1 MGTANLLVAN
11 GGVVIIET
19 IRFASRF
26 RGIVGALALSGLCSP
41 GLAQAPAAGQA
52 PPPAVVVERIE
63 IQEISDPAEFNAR
76 VEAIE
81 AVDLRARVQGFLRTV
96 DFEAG
101 SMVEEGDLLF
111 EIEPDQYQ
119 IAVASAE
126 AQLSR
131 AEAARLAAEQ
141 TLARTE
147 ELVQRQTVAQATL
160 DDAQAAFDVAS
171 ADVEVAQAALQAA
184 ELNLSYTRIAAP
196 ITGRIGRALYT
207 QGNLV
212 GPESGALAR
221 IVQLDPIRVVFS
233 VTEGLVTTLRQQEA
247 EGGGAIDPNALDLTL
262 RLPNGTDYEQ
272 SGQIEYAENEVNPR
286 TGTVAVRIIFPNP
299 DHLLLPNQFVTLTAR
314 ERDVPTLPVVP
325 QTAVLQDRE
334 GRFVYVLGEDNTVS
348 RRRITT
354 GARVENGWA
363 VTEGLSGG
371 EPVIVQGIQRL
382 SDGMAVQP
390 SEGQPSQGQ
399 PVNGDS

>member
-1 MGTANLLVAN
+1 M
-11 GGVVIIET
+11 IEAT
-19 IRFASRF
+19 RLAPRF
-26 RGIVGALALSGLCSP
+26 REIAGGIVVALTLSGLSSP
-41 GLAQAPAAGQA
+41 GLAQAPGAGQA

-63 IQEISDPAEFNAR
+63 IREVSNPAEFNAR

-101 SMVEEGDLLF
+101 SIVEEGDLLF

-119 IAVASAE
+119 IDVASAE

-141 TLARTE
+141 TLVRTR

-184 ELNLSYTRIAAP
+184 ELNLSYTRITTP
-196 ITGRIGRALYT
+196 ITGRIGRATYT

-221 IVQLDPIRVVFS
+221 VVQLDPIRVVFS
-233 VTEGLVTTLRQQEA
+233 ITEGLVTTLRQQEA
-247 EGGGAIDPNALDLTL
+247 EGPGVIDPNALNLTL
-262 RLPNGTDYEQ
+262 RLPNGTDYEH
-272 SGQIEYAENEVNPR
+272 SGQIDYVETEVNPR
-286 TGTVAVRIIFPNP
+286 TGTVAVRIVFPNP
-299 DHLLLPNQFVTLTAR
+299 DHLLIPNQFVTLTVR
-314 ERDVPTLPVVP
+314 EPDAPTLPVVP
-325 QTAVLQDRE
+325 QTAVLQDQE

-348 RRRITT
+348 QRRITT

-382 SDGMAVQP
+382 SEGMTVQP
-390 SEGQPSQGQ
+390 SQNQ

>member
-1 MGTANLLVAN
+1 M
-11 GGVVIIET
+11 IEAT
-19 IRFASRF
+19 RLAPRF
-26 RGIVGALALSGLCSP
+26 RGIVAALTLSGLSSP
-41 GLAQAPAAGQA
+41 GLAQAPGAGQA

-63 IQEISDPAEFNAR
+63 IQEVSNPAEFNAR

-81 AVDLRARVQGFLRTV
+81 AVDIRARVQGFLRTV

-101 SMVEEGDLLF
+101 SMVEEGNLLF

-119 IAVASAE
+119 IDVASAE

-141 TLARTE
+141 TLDRTR

-160 DDAQAAFDVAS
+160 DDAQAAFDIAG
-171 ADVEVAQAALQAA
+171 ADVEVAQAALRAA
-184 ELNLSYTRIAAP
+184 ELNLSYTRITTP
-196 ITGRIGRALYT
+196 ITGRIGRATYT

-221 IVQLDPIRVVFS
+221 VVQLDPIRVVFS
-233 VTEGLVTTLRQQEA
+233 VTEGLVTTLRQQEV
-247 EGGGAIDPNALDLTL
+247 EGPGAIDPNALNLTL

-272 SGQIEYAENEVNPR
+272 SGQIEYIETEVNPR
-286 TGTVAVRIIFPNP
+286 TGTVAVRITFPNP
-299 DHLLLPNQFVTLTAR
+299 DHLLIPNQYVTLTVR
-314 ERDVPTLPVVP
+314 ESDVPALPVVP
-325 QTAVLQDRE
+325 QTAVLQDRD

-348 RRRITT
+348 QHRITT

-382 SDGMAVQP
+382 SEGMAVQP